1 MWVVFNNCVF
11 FREFFSNVATVW
23 VNNIAFFISEQ
34 LLLDQLINIITVQ
47 CIYIKKDF
55 DALVQ
60 RRVED
65 ITDKFEL
72 IHPDLLSNL
81 SDLIKNLSVKL

>member
-1 MWVVFNNCVF
+1 MWVVFSNCVF

-23 VNNIAFFISEQ
+23 VNNIAFFTSEQ

-47 CIYIKKDF
+47 CVYIKKDF
-55 DALVQ
+55 DALVHG
-60 RRVED
+60 RVED
-65 ITDKFEL
+65 TTDKFEL

-81 SDLIKNLSVKL
+81 SELIKNLSVKL